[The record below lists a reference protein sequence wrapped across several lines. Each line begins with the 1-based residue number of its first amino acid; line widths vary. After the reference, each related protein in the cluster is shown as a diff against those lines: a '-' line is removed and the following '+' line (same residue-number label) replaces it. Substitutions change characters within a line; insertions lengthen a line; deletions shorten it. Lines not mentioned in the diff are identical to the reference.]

1 MTRVIS
7 SLMLF
12 VVVLPGARVV
22 AAQTPVPIASAV
34 EAKAEVPEVMDPV
47 VVTATKTSM
56 PVGETG
62 SSVTVI
68 DRQEIDSRQ
77 VTDMLQILRNAPGLT
92 VIQSGVGAGPRP
104 SPRVAATPT

>member
-12 VVVLPGARVV
+12 VVMLLSARVV
-22 AAQTPVPIASAV
+22 AAQAPSPGASTA
-34 EAKAEVPEVMDPV
+34 EAKAEAPAVMDPV

-62 SSVTVI
+62 SSITVI
-68 DRQEIDSRQ
+68 DRQEIESRQ
-77 VTDMLQILRNAPGLT
+77 VTDMLQILRNAPG
-92 VIQSGVGAGPRP
+92 
-104 SPRVAATPT
+104 